1 MGYCTADVGTAADDG
16 RPSLSSPK
24 LGFGGLGL
32 ALS

>member
-1 MGYCTADVGTAADDG
+1 MGYCTADAGTAADDV
-16 RPSLSSPK
+16 RLSLSSLK